1 MENAALVDDLLA
13 FIERSPTPYHA
24 VENASRLLADA
35 GFAPLRETEPWRGED
50 CAAGF
55 VTRDDGA
62 LIAFRRGR
70 GPLPAGGIRLAGT
83 HTDSP
88 GLRIRPN
95 PARQEQGYGQLG
107 VETYGGALLHPWYD
121 RDLSI
126 AGRVAGTDANGNTRS
141 SLVDFREPVAF
152 IPSLAIHLDRQANKG
167 RNINPQTELSPVLLR
182 LMEGEGETFDLETIL
197 LARLNGNGEA
207 AAPFARI
214 LSWDLLLYDTQPP
227 ARVGLRG
234 EFIASARLDNLLSTY
249 IALRALLAADGEH
262 SAMIVCNDHEEVG
275 SVSAAGAQGT
285 FLAAVL
291 QRLIAFEDAGA
302 DAFHRVVR
310 QSLLLSVD
318 NAHGVH
324 PNFADRHDGQH
335 RPLLNGGPVIK
346 TNANQR
352 YAGGSGPVAQF
363 KSLCGR
369 IGVPWQSFSNRADLG
384 CGSTIGP
391 LTAAELGI
399 PVLDIGLAQF
409 AMHSIR
415 ELAGSEDP
423 GHLLTCLTA
432 FFNRLGEPK
441 GGKQPR

>member
-1 MENAALVDDLLA
+1 MENDTALIDDLLE

-35 GFAPLRETEPWRGED
+35 GFAPLRETEHWRREA

-55 VTRDDGA
+55 VVRDDGA

-70 GPLPAGGIRLAGT
+70 QPLLAGGIRLAGT

-95 PARQEQGYGQLG
+95 PTRQEEGYGQLG
-107 VETYGGALLHPWYD
+107 VETYGGVLLHPWYD

-126 AGRVAGTDANGNTRS
+126 AGRVGGIDANGNTRS

-152 IPSLAIHLDRQANKG
+152 IPSLAIHLDRGANKG
-167 RNINPQTELSPVLLR
+167 RNINPQTELSPVMLR
-182 LMEGEGETFDLETIL
+182 LGKGEAFDLEPIL
-197 LARLNGNGEA
+197 LARLNDSGE
-207 AAPFARI
+207 AAPFASI

-275 SVSAAGAQGT
+275 SVSASGAQGT

-291 QRLIAFEDAGA
+291 QRLIALEDAGA
-302 DAFHRVVR
+302 DAFHRAIR

-318 NAHGVH
+318 NSHGVH

-352 YAGGSGPVAQF
+352 YAGGSGSVALF

-369 IGVPWQSFSNRADLG
+369 TGVPWQSFSNRADLG

-423 GHLLTCLTA
+423 GHLLSCLTG
-432 FFNRLGEPK
+432 FFNRIV
-441 GGKQPR
+441 